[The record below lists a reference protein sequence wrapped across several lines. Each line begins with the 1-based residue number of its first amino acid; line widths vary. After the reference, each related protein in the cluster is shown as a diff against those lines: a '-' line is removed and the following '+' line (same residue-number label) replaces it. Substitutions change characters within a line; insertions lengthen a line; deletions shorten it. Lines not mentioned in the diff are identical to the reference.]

1 MSLWIEITLL
11 WPDALLLVVLLHSTP
26 SIAEWE
32 ISRMNELSDRKRCF
46 VSMPF
51 GVKEPSGQSIDFDTI
66 FQLIVQPPLVEA
78 GYVVVREDNLSPSIG
93 VYEEITKAVL
103 ESELFIGDIT
113 FLSPKVMYELGLRHA
128 SMRPALIIR
137 RSGEAESIDLRRFR
151 ICEYSDNPRDIKLS
165 ERRLFDEVM
174 ALESAGPQIE
184 LPVSEYLATKMLRSR
199 QKEGFSSL
207 SPTEGTAILNVLS
220 GISTRLEGLEL
231 RYLTL
236 LLTIAN
242 WSSCRTKRRTTSQ
255 LLAASSLCTVEAKL
269 RIYCEIKW
277 SRSWNVSNLSQSY

>member
-1 MSLWIEITLL
+1 
-11 WPDALLLVVLLHSTP
+11 
-26 SIAEWE
+26 
-32 ISRMNELSDRKRCF
+32 
-46 VSMPF
+46 MPF

-184 LPVSEYLATKMLRSR
+184 LTGVR
-199 QKEGFSSL
+199 
-207 SPTEGTAILNVLS
+207 IL
-220 GISTRLEGLEL
+220 GHED
-231 RYLTL
+231 
-236 LLTIAN
+236 
-242 WSSCRTKRRTTSQ
+242 
-255 LLAASSLCTVEAKL
+255 AS
-269 RIYCEIKW
+269 
-277 SRSWNVSNLSQSY
+277 